1 MMEYDAL
8 YIQLMNSI
16 REKMVRGEYRIG
28 DKLDSER
35 VMAQQYGINRLTV
48 RKALKGLEE
57 QGLIKA

>member
-28 DKLDSER
+28 P
-35 VMAQQYGINRLTV
+35 A
-48 RKALKGLEE
+48 
-57 QGLIKA
+57 

>member
-28 DKLDSER
+28 DKLDS
-35 VMAQQYGINRLTV
+35 
-48 RKALKGLEE
+48 
-57 QGLIKA
+57 